1 MFLTIFL
8 SSIVLLILLHCKIKY
23 GRIGRILNSLPG
35 PDTYPIIGNLHHI
48 KDVPDNV
55 IKKIVEYN
63 NKYFPIYKIS
73 TFGYYMV
80 FLLHPDDIKVLMTST
95 ENIDK
100 EHVYYFLRP
109 WLSYGLLTSTGKKWQ
124 KRRKMLTPAF
134 HFKIL
139 EHSVITFNKE
149 AHCLIKSLKQESEG
163 NAVIKNLQS
172 LITRHTLNII
182 CETAL
187 GISLKEKKEHA
198 SKYRDAIHSF
208 GKIVPYRL
216 LRPWFYIEWIF
227 ALSSVGRLH
236 KRALNTL
243 HSFSRN
249 IIAERKLFHEKT
261 NRKYLYQFEKTDN
274 IDTSFQNSE
283 EKNTNSIYKK
293 RLSMLDL
300 LIAYSLDSNE
310 IDDKGIQEEVDTF
323 MFEGHDTTS
332 MALIFALS
340 LFAKHQDVQQRIRD
354 EVNAIMLDDDYDL
367 TTSDLQELSYLDRCI
382 KESLRLYPSV
392 PFISRTLT
400 HDLQLNNSLI
410 PSGTICAIYIYSV
423 HRNPRYW
430 PDPNVFDPDRFL
442 PENVKGH
449 YPFSYIPFSAG
460 PRNCIGQ
467 KYAMLEL
474 KLIVAHIV
482 RNFYLEP
489 VDNIDD
495 VEITVGLTLNSSKPL
510 HVKFIPVNEL

>member
-1 MFLTIFL
+1 MMFLTIFL
-8 SSIVLLILLHCKIKY
+8 SSILLLFVLHCKIRY

-35 PDTYPIIGNLHHI
+35 PKSYPIIGNVLHL
-48 KDVPDNV
+48 KDSHYL
-55 IKKIVEYN
+55 IQKIWELN
-63 NKYFPIYKIS
+63 NKYFPIYKIW
-73 TFGYYMV
+73 TLRYYLV

-100 EHVYYFLRP
+100 EDVYYLLRP

-139 EHSVITFNKE
+139 EHSVTTFNKE
-149 AHCLIKSLKQESEG
+149 AHCLVESLKQEG
-163 NAVIKNLQS
+163 QGDAIVKNLQTF
-172 LITRHTLNII
+172 ITQHTLNII

-187 GISLKEKKEHA
+187 GTSLKEKKEIE
-198 SKYRDAIHSF
+198 SKYREAVHTF
-208 GKIVPYRL
+208 GEIVKYR
-216 LRPWFYIEWIF
+216 
-227 ALSSVGRLH
+227 
-236 KRALNTL
+236 K
-243 HSFSRN
+243 
-249 IIAERKLFHEKT
+249 IIAERKRFHEKS
-261 NRKYLYQFEKTDN
+261 NGKYLHQFEEMDN
-274 IDTSFQNSE
+274 FDTSFQNSE
-283 EKNTNSIYKK
+283 ETNTNSIHKK

-300 LIAYSLDSNE
+300 LIAASLNGNQ
-310 IDDKGIQEEVDTF
+310 IDDEGIQEEVDTF
-323 MFEGHDTTS
+323 MFEGHDTTA
-332 MALIFALS
+332 MALIFAFS
-340 LFAKHQDVQQRIRD
+340 LFAKHQDVQQRIRN
-354 EVNAIMLDDDYDL
+354 EVNTIMLEDNYNL
-367 TTSDLQELSYLDRCI
+367 TIADLQEFSYLDRCI

-392 PFISRTLT
+392 STIFRTLT
-400 HDLQLNNSLI
+400 HDLQLNDYLV
-410 PSGTICAIYIYSV
+410 PSGAICAVHIYSV

-430 PDPNVFDPDRFL
+430 PDRNVFDPDRFL

-449 YPFSYIPFSAG
+449 YPYSYIPFSAG

-495 VEITVGLTLNSSKPL
+495 VEIATGLTLNSIKPL
-510 HVKFIPVNEL
+510 RVKFIPVK